1 MANGFVTRF
10 KGKFFG
16 AAGSLSQF
24 GKGGGNFGFEGNLN
38 LQVFASGQE
47 PGATAA
53 DNVLAVFSLPANSFD
68 QAGRAIQITAAGSFG
83 ATGNNKRVKIIFNP
97 ATAVVGSTVGTG
109 GSTIADTGTVASNA
123 LAWQLQATVA
133 KYGANGSNTQLGI
146 HNQAQIGNAVEA
158 LVTPT
163 AITATENA
171 PILVAVTGNATTAVS
186 DILLNFVEV
195 NATN

>member
-1 MANGFVTRF
+1 MTTGFISRF
-10 KGKFFG
+10 KGKIFVAVGSLFQFGNGGANFG
-16 AAGSLSQF
+16 A
-24 GKGGGNFGFEGNLN
+24 EGNLN
-38 LQVFASGQE
+38 LQLFASGQI
-47 PGATAA
+47 PGATGA
-53 DNVLAVFSLPANSFD
+53 DNVLAVYSLPANSFD
-68 QAGRAIQITAAGSFG
+68 HANRAIQITAAGSFG

-97 ATAVVGSTVGTG
+97 ASAVVGSTVGTG
-109 GSTIADTGTVASNA
+109 GTTIADTGTVASNA

-133 KYGANGSNTQLGI
+133 KYGANGSNTQLSL

-163 AITATENA
+163 PITATENA

-186 DILLNFVEV
+186 DILLNFLEI